1 MRITSVGHAVLAAM
15 MVALGVLCLIERD
28 LAPVWQFPDGS
39 PALLPY
45 VCAIVS
51 LATGIGLLVPRIAAL
66 AARVLLAYLVLWLLL
81 VRGHD
86 LVTAPGAFGA
96 WDGFAEL
103 AVIIAAAWVVYVSV
117 ATAWDR
123 NHVRFASGEGG
134 VRVAHAL
141 LGLAQ
146 VPFGVAHFLY
156 MERTIAF
163 VPHYMPAPTFWA
175 YFTGIAFIAGRRG
188 DRHRRVRAPRSDVGG
203 DPDRVVHDPRLAPDP
218 QGEPG
223 CRAVERVRH
232 VRGADDRGRRGR
244 GVVSRP
250 AVVRGA
256 R

>member
-1 MRITSVGHAVLAAM
+1 MRITSVGHAVMAAM
-15 MVALGVLCLIERD
+15 MIALGVLTLMERD

-39 PALLPY
+39 PVALHY

-123 NHVRFASGEGG
+123 NHARFASGAGG

-141 LGLAQ
+141 FGLAQ
-146 VPFGVAHFLY
+146 LPFGLAHFLY
-156 MERTIAF
+156 LDRTIAF

-175 YFTGIAFIAGRRG
+175 YFTGIAFLAAGAAIVTG
-188 DRHRRVRAPRSDVGG
+188 IYA
-203 DPDRVVHDPRLAPDP
+203 RLAATLVAIQIGLFSILAWLPILTASPDAALWNEF
-218 QGEPG
+218 GMSVALTLAAGVVAESY
-223 CRAVERVRH
+223 
-232 VRGADDRGRRGR
+232 RGRPWFAARG
-244 GVVSRP
+244 
-250 AVVRGA
+250 
-256 R
+256 